1 MLIVLKLNKGN
12 DEGFTKNFQKSLRL
26 LVVRDRSMNPVI
38 TKMEHFVI
46 IVKDLYL
53 FAMVTE
59 MLLHLKCCGVPGA
72 TSAL

>member
-1 MLIVLKLNKGN
+1 
-12 DEGFTKNFQKSLRL
+12 
-26 LVVRDRSMNPVI
+26 MNPVI

-59 MLLHLKCCGVPGA
+59 MLLHRDVAAKAVGWFKPKQLKGWLCIHEYLRGKY
-72 TSAL
+72 LNKLEK